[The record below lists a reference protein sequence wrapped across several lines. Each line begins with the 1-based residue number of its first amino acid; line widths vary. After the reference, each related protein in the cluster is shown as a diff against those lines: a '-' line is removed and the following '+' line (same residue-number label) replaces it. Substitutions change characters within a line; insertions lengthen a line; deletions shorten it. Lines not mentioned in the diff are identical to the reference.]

1 MVQSSSRLDYCPRN
15 DREFHGPAAVRNI
28 TRLMATI
35 RFTIIDASS
44 TITFLAPPHALKAFA
59 AACAHGAETTLTLIS
74 GIERYDAELS
84 RHLRAQLGV
93 FQEHNVARN
102 TTWIAN
108 RLETQPDHPDPVVV
122 LDDQTRELSQR
133 PGPLGL
139 IVINLPA
146 KRFVQVQNNCANLER
161 SDRGRLRRNGQ
172 PIRTLYH
179 YTLPDEWT
187 IVP

>member
-1 MVQSSSRLDYCPRN
+1 MS
-15 DREFHGPAAVRNI
+15 
-28 TRLMATI
+28 TI
-35 RFTIIDASS
+35 RFTIIDASH

-59 AACAHGAETTLTLIS
+59 AACALGAETSPALLA

-84 RHLRAQLGV
+84 RQLRAKFGV
-93 FQEHNVARN
+93 FQEHNVAGN
-102 TTWIAN
+102 TTWIAE
-108 RLETQPDHPDPVVV
+108 RLEEQADYPHPVVV
-122 LDDQTRELSQR
+122 LDDLTRDLSQR
-133 PGPLGL
+133 AGPLGL

-146 KRFVQVQNNCANLER
+146 KRIVQIQNSYANLER